1 MRTRLAPTELSALEG
16 PISPERHE
24 VEGVVEEAAN
34 RVRSSP
40 EISGQLDRG
49 GQRLELGV

>member
-1 MRTRLAPTELSALEG
+1 MRTRLAPPSCQSWKG
-16 PISPERHE
+16 RPRQSDIE
-24 VEGVVEEAAN
+24 VEGVIEEAVN